1 MTITTTNEIEGK
13 KITQYLGLVS
23 GTSIIGTSFVRDLFA
38 KVADFA
44 GGRVSTYESELKKAR
59 LAAIGE
65 MKAEATKLGANA
77 IVGVRIDFEALG
89 EKGSILMVCAS
100 GTAVIIN

>member
-1 MTITTTNEIEGK
+1 MN
-13 KITQYLGLVS
+13 
-23 GTSIIGTSFVRDLFA
+23 
-38 KVADFA
+38 
-44 GGRVSTYESELKKAR
+44 
-59 LAAIGE
+59 
-65 MKAEATKLGANA
+65 AEATKLGANA